1 MALVSQNDIAPTAPV
16 WQHEVAAD
24 LRERLLPPSD
34 FPCTFSQ
41 NAWRRH
47 LIWFSFVEALSD
59 TGLAAARADLSEYI
73 SDARSWDGQVNTAR
87 PLIMAFAPGLVPD
100 TLESHQGLGWQMMQD
115 WLDNDPAPWPED
127 VARDPNAPF
136 WALCF
141 DGMQLFVNMSSPAH
155 ARRKSRNLGRHF
167 ILVINP
173 RERFDMVAGHDP
185 EGRRVRSVIR
195 SRCEGYDGMPHAPEL
210 GSYQAGEIE
219 WVQYCLGESNDRK
232 LGQCPLRAKRHPQ
245 G

>member
-1 MALVSQNDIAPTAPV
+1 MALVSQNDIAPAASG
-16 WQHEVAAD
+16 WHHQVASD
-24 LRERLLPPSD
+24 LRTRLLPPSE

-47 LIWFSFVEALSD
+47 LVWFSFVETLSED
-59 TGLAAARADLSEYI
+59 GLAAARADLSEYI
-73 SDARSWDGQVNTAR
+73 KDARGWDGQVNTAR
-87 PLIMAFAPGLVPD
+87 PLIMAFAPGLVSD
-100 TLESHQGLGWQMMQD
+100 RLEAHQGLGWRIMQD
-115 WLDNDPAPWPED
+115 WLDNDPAPWPEE
-127 VARDPNAPF
+127 VAPDPNAAF

-155 ARRKSRNLGRHF
+155 VRRKSRNLGRHF

-173 RERFDMVAGHDP
+173 RERFDIVAGPDP
-185 EGRRVRSVIR
+185 DGRRVRSVIR
-195 SRCEGYDGMPHAPEL
+195 SRCESYDGMPHAPEL

-219 WVQYCLGESNDRK
+219 WVQYGLGESNDRE
-232 LGQCPLRAKRHPQ
+232 LGQCPLRAKPTPQ